1 MKQIITSLLD
11 ADLYKFSMQSCVLHR
26 FPNANWVEYEFKCRS
41 KGIDFAPYVEE
52 IEEQIELLCHLSFK
66 QDELDYLGTLRY
78 LKSDYIEHLRYFKLN
93 SDHVHVSMNGK
104 DLEIKVAGS
113 WWSAILFETFI
124 LSIVNEVYFCNTCP
138 EIYSFATNPFIDQL
152 SNTNWGEIIQKDASY
167 RERLLGAAEAF
178 QTGATLWGIITLC
191 EALTQYKFYAVE
203 SWRTNGY
210 GRTSLDS
217 AQEIVLI
224 PLIDGNIWT
233 QWDQGKAYLIL
244 DVIHQLLPC
253 NFVVS
258 FGTPI
263 KSLTT
268 IPLSS
273 VPTASGYSEYFHLER
288 AVSTNQV
295 NTPVNIPAGGSTR
308 YWLNNN
314 GINVAPF
321 FAHLQTQEI
330 NIDLTGNIIS
340 VSGSDT
346 AGSILW
352 SNSVAT
358 PSVQVTATMYGAQ

>member
-1 MKQIITSLLD
+1 MAGNNFPVSLHSTFEQKVSNFPDSIYNFNEGDNLTTLMKILLGNSGTGQLQNLQLV
-11 ADLYKFSMQSCVLHR
+11 ARLGQQTMEFSNLDTIMGLILNVQ
-26 FPNANWVEYEFKCRS
+26 RS
-41 KGIDFAPYVEE
+41 
-52 IEEQIELLCHLSFK
+52 S
-66 QDELDYLGTLRY
+66 
-78 LKSDYIEHLRYFKLN
+78 S
-93 SDHVHVSMNGK
+93 
-104 DLEIKVAGS
+104 
-113 WWSAILFETFI
+113 
-124 LSIVNEVYFCNTCP
+124 

-152 SNTNWGEIIQKDASY
+152 SNTNWQEIIQKDASY

-203 SWRTNGY
+203 SWRTPGY
-210 GRTSLDS
+210 GRASLDP
-217 AQEIVLI
+217 AQEVVLI
-224 PLIDGNIWT
+224 PLIDGNVWT

-253 NFVVS
+253 NFIVS

-268 IPLSS
+268 VPLSYIS
-273 VPTASGYSEYFHLER
+273 TASGYSEYFHLER

-308 YWLNNN
+308 YWMNNN

-330 NIDLTGNIIS
+330 NIDLTGNIVS
-340 VSGSDT
+340 VSGSDS
-346 AGSILW
+346 ASSVLW